1 MQLFFIL
8 IIIVLYPQKGDRQ
21 PRQLRGLHPDLIGIG
36 TSVKELQ
43 YAALFY
49 FTLEPPFGFLPHGLE

>member
-21 PRQLRGLHPDLIGIG
+21 PRQLRGLHPGSNPVG
-36 TSVKELQ
+36 TLVKELQ
-43 YAALFY
+43 NAVLFY
-49 FTLEPPFGFLPHGLE
+49 FDYHSPVSAVGG